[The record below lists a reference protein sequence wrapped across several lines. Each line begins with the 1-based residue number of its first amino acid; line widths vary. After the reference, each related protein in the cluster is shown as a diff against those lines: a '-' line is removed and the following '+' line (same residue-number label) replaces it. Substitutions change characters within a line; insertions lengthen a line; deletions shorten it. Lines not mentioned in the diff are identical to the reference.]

1 MGKKASGNNYN
12 NGNKGAIWIN
22 GIPIL
27 DCYKASI
34 EKKIDY
40 EDIAHPT
47 KPGGKIRVEVGH
59 TIEVSFAFKKTLVTK
74 IIDFESDDIT
84 LIVTD
89 INNNN
94 TVIET
99 TEASG
104 ITFDS
109 TVIKAFEIGKVGEI
123 EMAGQAEDMRKLV

>member
-1 MGKKASGNNYN
+1 MGKASGNNYN
-12 NGNKGAIWIN
+12 SGNKGTIWIN

-27 DCYKASI
+27 NCYKAKI

-40 EDIAHPT
+40 EEVPHPT
-47 KPGGKIRVEVGH
+47 IPGSKVRVELGY
-59 TIEVSFAFKKTLVTK
+59 TIEVSFAFKKTLETK
-74 IIDFESDDIT
+74 VIDFSSDDIT
-84 LIVTD
+84 MIMTD

-94 TVIET
+94 TVVST

-109 TVIKAFEIGKVGEI
+109 PIIEAFEKGKVGEI
-123 EMAGQAEDMRKLV
+123 EMPGQAEDMRKLV